1 MFIDILSS
9 GKRSRSSLARFSLF
23 VFWRVSGEAQGT
35 ILELFW
41 VLGGLFGG
49 LGSAMEPP
57 WRSLGLL
64 WGLFAAPWA
73 SLATTWVHFG
83 SIWDEFGFP

>member
-1 MFIDILSS
+1 MFRPATSFVFIDILSS

-23 VFWRVSGEAQGT
+23 VFWRVSGEALGT

-57 WRSLGLL
+57 WRPSGAPLGSLCGTMGLL
-64 WGLFAAPWA
+64 GHYLGALW
-73 SLATTWVHFG
+73 
-83 SIWDEFGFP
+83 